1 MHTHWR
7 VSVLA
12 GLAALFLSS
21 TCAPAQDHTLK
32 IVYPFAAGGTGDA
45 AARLVAENRRKAWR
59 CW

>member
-7 VSVLA
+7 LSVLA

-21 TCAPAQDHTLK
+21 TCAPAEDHTLK

-45 AARLVAENRRKAWR
+45 TTCSTPNPVQAPQS
-59 CW
+59 